1 MSRPLP
7 RPLATRGGATA
18 TPSLSRQTQPR
29 QGTATPTSTNPLQIR
44 SGDHAVIVIIIK
56 YRECYRVTRPSQ
68 TPAPAPATPV
78 TRSAMK
84 TTADPG
90 TDRVMVELGQQEEAK
105 HEVSLAR

>member
-1 MSRPLP
+1 M
-7 RPLATRGGATA
+7 
-18 TPSLSRQTQPR
+18 
-29 QGTATPTSTNPLQIR
+29 
-44 SGDHAVIVIIIK
+44 
-56 YRECYRVTRPSQ
+56 TRPSQ
-68 TPAPAPATPV
+68 TPGPAPAPAPATPV

>member
-1 MSRPLP
+1 MLFSRQPPSAVSRPLP

-29 QGTATPTSTNPLQIR
+29 QGIATPTSTNPLQI
-44 SGDHAVIVIIIK
+44 
-56 YRECYRVTRPSQ
+56 RVTRPSQ

>member
-1 MSRPLP
+1 M
-7 RPLATRGGATA
+7 
-18 TPSLSRQTQPR
+18 
-29 QGTATPTSTNPLQIR
+29 
-44 SGDHAVIVIIIK
+44 
-56 YRECYRVTRPSQ
+56 TRPSQ

-105 HEVSLAR
+105 HEVSLARCDDALVDTLVVVT

>member
-1 MSRPLP
+1 MSRALP
-7 RPLATRGGATA
+7 RPLATRGGAAA

-29 QGTATPTSTNPLQIR
+29 QGTATPSSTNPLQIR
-44 SGDHAVIVIIIK
+44 
-56 YRECYRVTRPSQ
+56 VTRPSQ
-68 TPAPAPATPV
+68 TPGPAPAPATPV

>member
-1 MSRPLP
+1 MSRALP
-7 RPLATRGGATA
+7 RPLATRGGAAA
-18 TPSLSRQTQPR
+18 TPSLSRTQPR
-29 QGTATPTSTNPLQIR
+29 QGTATPSSTNPLQI
-44 SGDHAVIVIIIK
+44 
-56 YRECYRVTRPSQ
+56 RVTRPSQ

>member
-1 MSRPLP
+1 M
-7 RPLATRGGATA
+7 
-18 TPSLSRQTQPR
+18 
-29 QGTATPTSTNPLQIR
+29 
-44 SGDHAVIVIIIK
+44 
-56 YRECYRVTRPSQ
+56 TRPSQ

>member
-1 MSRPLP
+1 M
-7 RPLATRGGATA
+7 
-18 TPSLSRQTQPR
+18 
-29 QGTATPTSTNPLQIR
+29 
-44 SGDHAVIVIIIK
+44 
-56 YRECYRVTRPSQ
+56 TRPSQ
-68 TPAPAPATPV
+68 TPAPGPAPAPATPV